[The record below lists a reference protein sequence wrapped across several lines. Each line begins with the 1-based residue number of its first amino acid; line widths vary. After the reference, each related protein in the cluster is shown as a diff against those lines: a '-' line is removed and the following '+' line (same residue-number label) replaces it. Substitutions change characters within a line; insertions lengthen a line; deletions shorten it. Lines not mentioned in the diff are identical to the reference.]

1 VIINHN
7 IISFFLAPTSSRLVL
22 SLLGYSLLPQSRFDP
37 IHFDEAINQIG
48 ILLSKNTNVDRLN
61 DENQNYTRASLDD
74 FELGRLLGYGC
85 NAAVYEAR
93 LRTTTTT
100 GGGTSHIPSNFI
112 INDENNSESD
122 IEILSRQSSNTSSL
136 YEDAY
141 DNLDDEE
148 RLNEL
153 TLKEGMIHISYHNK
167 TLRLTKNRNML
178 IILK

>member
-22 SLLGYSLLPQSRFDP
+22 SLLGYSLLPQSTFDP

-61 DENQNYTRASLDD
+61 DENQKYTRASLDD

-93 LRTTTTT
+93 LRTTTTIT
-100 GGGTSHIPSNFI
+100 GGRSHIPSNFI

-153 TLKEGMIHISYHNK
+153 TLKEGMIRISYHNK